1 MCKLKWH
8 EDMQTLVRQALNMSR
23 INNKISIL
31 LVKKLFKA
39 LIKENIE

>member
-1 MCKLKWH
+1 MYKLQWH

-31 LVKKLFKA
+31 LVKNYSKY
-39 LIKENIE
+39 